1 MALLPWVDG
10 LQRGIPDL
18 DIRDF
23 LIGNYT
29 RPVSKKF
36 LSQALAAAD
45 KLVFDFLVDGKNN
58 NSSILYHIKFNI
70 SF

>member
-29 RPVSKKF
+29 RSVSKKF

-58 NSSILYHIKFNI
+58 IIFLL
-70 SF
+70 